1 MEILKKKEHCVTS
14 GGFGLDCV
22 YGNGWCHFF
31 FLGTHIH
38 LFQLHRTFQKEPH
51 EDLRA
56 PDMRMTQLLTR
67 AWGRRAKGSLQAS
80 VDPSSCST
88 RSIYMADPIP
98 NSIHHL
104 VCNTQVCGWR
114 LPHPHCSST
123 CIGCWVHL
131 YSLHWQRSAGAS
143 CSNWWHSNLASKKT
157 NQTKNQH
164 EGEQLDSFLSNELSM
179 WLVFPLRT
187 ISLWSCDHVI
197 LHLDSDGPLR
207 SQAIW
212 DPEPQGLLHS
222 HVLCDYISTSLIS
235 IPAIS
240 IQLGKWHYALPHLLF
255 TLFSSGRAKPEESVL
270 HQYQQV
276 MGLEQGLAPA
286 LSEQG
291 FSQVSCTHVCRSF
304 WQVLLII

>member
-1 MEILKKKEHCVTS
+1 METLKKKEHCVTS

-123 CIGCWVHL
+123 CIGCWVHP
-131 YSLHWQRSAGAS
+131 SLLSK
-143 CSNWWHSNLASKKT
+143 LAEVSRCQVAATDDTATLLPRKPTKQKT
-157 NQTKNQH
+157 N
-164 EGEQLDSFLSNELSM
+164 M
-179 WLVFPLRT
+179 R
-187 ISLWSCDHVI
+187 
-197 LHLDSDGPLR
+197 
-207 SQAIW
+207 
-212 DPEPQGLLHS
+212 
-222 HVLCDYISTSLIS
+222 
-235 IPAIS
+235 
-240 IQLGKWHYALPHLLF
+240 
-255 TLFSSGRAKPEESVL
+255 
-270 HQYQQV
+270 
-276 MGLEQGLAPA
+276 
-286 LSEQG
+286 
-291 FSQVSCTHVCRSF
+291 
-304 WQVLLII
+304 

>member
-51 EDLRA
+51 EDQRA

-123 CIGCWVHL
+123 CIGCGVHL
-131 YSLHWQRSAGAS
+131 YSVSWQRSAGAS

-157 NQTKNQH
+157 NQTKTNMR
-164 EGEQLDSFLSNELSM
+164 EGSWTHFLVTNIVCGLF
-179 WLVFPLRT
+179 FP
-187 ISLWSCDHVI
+187 
-197 LHLDSDGPLR
+197 
-207 SQAIW
+207 
-212 DPEPQGLLHS
+212 
-222 HVLCDYISTSLIS
+222 
-235 IPAIS
+235 
-240 IQLGKWHYALPHLLF
+240 
-255 TLFSSGRAKPEESVL
+255 
-270 HQYQQV
+270 
-276 MGLEQGLAPA
+276 
-286 LSEQG
+286 
-291 FSQVSCTHVCRSF
+291 
-304 WQVLLII
+304 